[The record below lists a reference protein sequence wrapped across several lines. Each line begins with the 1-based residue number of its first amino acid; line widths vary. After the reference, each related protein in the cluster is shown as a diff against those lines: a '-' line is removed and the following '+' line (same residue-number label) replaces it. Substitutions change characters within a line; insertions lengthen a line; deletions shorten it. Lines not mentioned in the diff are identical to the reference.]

1 MRTGTEVAVELEVRL
16 CVRLQGKDVLVVT
29 VEDTGRGERNG
40 GTLGFGGARHHLC
53 GPGLDSQSQGNNWAD
68 EPMPG

>member
-16 CVRLQGKDVLVVT
+16 CVRLEGKDVLVVT

-40 GTLGFGGARHHLC
+40 GTLGFGGARHHPLWSWT
-53 GPGLDSQSQGNNWAD
+53 GLLEPGKQLGR
-68 EPMPG
+68 